1 MSAASNELH
10 DLVEKYFGKI
20 RITEYHDVYDPSGL
34 YESFLNWDEDINE
47 PAFVYQLN
55 NYDLFAEDEWYNWFV
70 RYGGDT
76 RLID

>member
-1 MSAASNELH
+1 MSAASRELH
-10 DLVEKYFGKI
+10 DLVEEYFGKI
-20 RITEYHDVYDPSGL
+20 VITEYYDVYDPSGL

-55 NYDLFAEDEWYNWFV
+55 NYDLFVEDAWYDWFV
-70 RYGGDT
+70 RHGGDT